1 MYITINQLLWLCTLS
16 ITLFM
21 SISGRGG
28 LREGS
33 GRPSAWNNKK
43 TIAIRVPECFSEQI
57 LEYARQLDNGNT
69 SQVVD
74 SVQNQKVLQMVK
86 DALQYPTNSFGKGKA
101 VLKKIVSVLENV
113 QNQ

>member
-1 MYITINQLLWLCTLS
+1 M
-16 ITLFM
+16 
-21 SISGRGG
+21 SGRGG
-28 LREGS
+28 SREGS

-43 TIAIRVPECFSEQI
+43 TVAIRVPECFSEQI
-57 LEYARQLDNGNT
+57 LDYARQLDNGEI
-69 SQVVD
+69 SQPIDNVR
-74 SVQNQKVLQMVK
+74 NQKMLQMLK